1 MRPAL
6 LTILALAKARAK
18 RLYFAI
24 LPERATQARG
34 KSGATRRARALWAV
48 WRRCSLLTGRKGHAR
63 RSRLAIRPKSL
74 SRGPHEYF
82 NRLLRRIADNAPH
95 YQLGRLDIEGPLR
108 R

>member
-82 NRLLRRIADNAPH
+82 NRLLTLSKTASHCEAP
-95 YQLGRLDIEGPLR
+95 GEVR
-108 R
+108 